1 MDGADSSYI
10 NEEDEDL
17 ILIHFPNAEIITIN
31 NSGHWVHAQ
40 QPKQFFKHFT
50 FLSYRLTDN
59 VLLFGV
65 IQTNFNGLRGTSS
78 QLNHHRK
85 SKIEYSLFRIYFS
98 P

>member
-40 QPKQFFKHFT
+40 QPKQFFEAILRFC
-50 FLSYRLTDN
+50 LT
-59 VLLFGV
+59 V
-65 IQTNFNGLRGTSS
+65 
-78 QLNHHRK
+78 
-85 SKIEYSLFRIYFS
+85 
-98 P
+98 